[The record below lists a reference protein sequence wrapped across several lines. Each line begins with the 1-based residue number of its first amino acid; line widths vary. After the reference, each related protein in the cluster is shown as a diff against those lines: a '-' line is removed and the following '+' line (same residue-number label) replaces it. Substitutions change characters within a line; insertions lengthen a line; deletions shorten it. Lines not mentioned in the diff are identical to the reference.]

1 MLKPGVEKKTK
12 YLNLKPSGLS
22 RKIIFLEVKCKK
34 LSKILN
40 SPVERKKVTDKF

>member
-1 MLKPGVEKKTK
+1 MLKPGVEKNQIFKFETQRFVK
-12 YLNLKPSGLS
+12 KNY
-22 RKIIFLEVKCKK
+22 FLEVKCKK